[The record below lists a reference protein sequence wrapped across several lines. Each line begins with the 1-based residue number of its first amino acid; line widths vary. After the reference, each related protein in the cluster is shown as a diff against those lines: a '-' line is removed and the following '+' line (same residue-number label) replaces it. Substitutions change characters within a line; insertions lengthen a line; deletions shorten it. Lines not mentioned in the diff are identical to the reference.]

1 MKKSI
6 FFLSVLVF
14 FAFAPQSNA
23 QNDCGDDA
31 RSYVNA
37 NITTNGIRAITGA
50 KMNVALNKIIDA
62 IICRDSLATILQ
74 DSITIEIQQDSILS
88 VTIFGQTV
96 KDTIRNVGG
105 SGGGGVGTPTN
116 GLTTISGNVG
126 LGGNIVQPTTI
137 NVDGYQTIF
146 SHGALSAIG
155 FVPNAS
161 LREQWLMIT
170 GSTDFRI
177 ATVNSF
183 RDTTIGNESIGC
195 AINIKDLSGSGKEKG
210 FSNKYSVSTGSHQSY
225 WHYNNPTTS
234 EQLYLS
240 LDDVTGYTITPTGTG
255 LVDPYLGTS
264 IFLVKNTSGNDIFKV
279 APSGRITEILPAYA
293 DDAAAGVAGLT
304 AGDVYQTD
312 GTGAAPLNVAGIRM
326 IKQ

>member
-23 QNDCGDDA
+23 QNDCGDNA

-74 DSITIEIQQDSILS
+74 DSLTIEIEDDSILS
-88 VTIFGQTV
+88 FTIFGQTV

-105 SGGGGVGTPTN
+105 GGGIVTPTN
-116 GLTTISGNVG
+116 GLTTISGDVG
-126 LGGNIVQPTTI
+126 LGGTLVQPTVI
-137 NVDGYQTIF
+137 NMDDKSLLFQNSPFDAMGFYPVGSF
-146 SHGALSAIG
+146 SDQWVMLTNVGTHIAS
-155 FVPNAS
+155 VNA
-161 LREQWLMIT
+161 
-170 GSTDFRI
+170 FK
-177 ATVNSF
+177 
-183 RDTTIGNESIGC
+183 DTTIGNEGIGC
-195 AINIKDLSGSGKEKG
+195 SIDINDAMGFYPGKEKT
-210 FSNKYSVSTGSHQSY
+210 FSNHYDVATNNMSSY
-225 WHYNNPTTS
+225 WHYKNPATS
-234 EQLYLS
+234 EQIFFN
-240 LDDVTGYTITPTGTG
+240 LDDVTGYTISPFGTG
-255 LVDPYLGTS
+255 FIDPYAGTS
-264 IFLVKNTSGNDIFKV
+264 VLLVENTTGNDIFKIS
-279 APSGRITEILPAYA
+279 PLGKITELLPAYA